1 MRIGKLRL
9 TAGRVAVAISIV
21 ALVFA
26 LGGAAIGKKK
36 KKGFKLRNGSVTTP
50 KLADGAVTTPKIANG
65 AVTTPKLADNEQ
77 SKGFVT
83 HQAGAIALPAATDT
97 TVATLNL
104 PSGFKYAVTAHA
116 SIGPNAATA
125 EIVSCAL
132 KSNGTTLSQGFG
144 NTPALAVFSAEPVA
158 AGIADGGTVTLTC
171 NPDAAS
177 QAKERVILATRVGTA
192 ETQ

>member
-36 KKGFKLRNGSVTTP
+36 KKGFKLKNGSVTTA
-50 KLADGAVTTPKIANG
+50 KLADA
-65 AVTTPKLADNEQ
+65 AVTTPKLATNER
-77 SKGFVT
+77 SEGFVT
-83 HQAGAIALPAATDT
+83 HQAGNIALPAGADT

-104 PSGFKYAVTAHA
+104 PAGGKYAVTAHA

-192 ETQ
+192 TTQ

>member
-9 TAGRVAVAISIV
+9 TAGRVAVVISML

-26 LGGAAIGKKK
+26 LAGGAIGKGK
-36 KKGFKLRNGSVTTP
+36 KKGLKLKNGSVTTA
-50 KLADGAVTTPKIANG
+50 KLANG
-65 AVTTPKLADNEQ
+65 AVTTPKLAQNEQ
-77 SKGFVT
+77 SQGFVT
-83 HQAGAIALPAATDT
+83 HQAGNIALPAATDT

-104 PSGFKYAVTAHA
+104 PAGGKYAVTAHA

-132 KSNGTTLSQGFG
+132 KSGGTTLSQGFDSA
-144 NTPALAVFSAEPVA
+144 PALAVFSTEPVV
-158 AGIADGGTVTLTC
+158 AGIADGGAVTLVC
-171 NPDAAS
+171 NADNAS

-192 ETQ
+192 ATQ